1 MQIEIVPLHADLGA
15 EIRGVGLIDVA
26 SSQQAYE
33 AVRAAFEQYSV
44 LLFRDQQVTDDIQAT
59 FSRAFGPLERTKV
72 GTLGEGT
79 FYVRLS
85 NLDADGRIVAD
96 DDRQVQVA
104 KANALWHTDSSF
116 KTTPALASVLSAR
129 VLPDGG
135 SQTQFASTRAAWDR
149 LSETER
155 TQLRNKVV
163 EHSYLYSRRRI
174 DPALVTEAEL
184 KALPPVRWRMTWPN
198 PANGRHALYI
208 ASHAGAIEGMD
219 ADEGARLLASLMER
233 ATQPEHV
240 YSHQWR
246 AGDVLMWDNR
256 AIVHRGPPPVAGKA
270 RSMVRTTVSATDA
283 DGVAGVRP
291 A

>member
-1 MQIEIVPLHADLGA
+1 MHDTQETQLMQIDIVPLHADLGA

-26 SSQQAYE
+26 ASQQAYE

-85 NLDADGRIVAD
+85 NLDAEGRVVAD
-96 DDRQVQVA
+96 NDRQVQTA

-135 SQTQFASTRAAWDR
+135 SQTQFPSTR
-149 LSETER
+149 
-155 TQLRNKVV
+155 
-163 EHSYLYSRRRI
+163 
-174 DPALVTEAEL
+174 
-184 KALPPVRWRMTWPN
+184 
-198 PANGRHALYI
+198 
-208 ASHAGAIEGMD
+208 
-219 ADEGARLLASLMER
+219 
-233 ATQPEHV
+233 PEHV
-240 YSHQWR
+240 YSHAWR

-256 AIVHRGPPPVAGKA
+256 AVVHRGPPSVTARA
-270 RSMVRTTVSATDA
+270 RSMVRTTVSATEA
-283 DGVAGVRP
+283 DGVSGVRP
-291 A
+291 